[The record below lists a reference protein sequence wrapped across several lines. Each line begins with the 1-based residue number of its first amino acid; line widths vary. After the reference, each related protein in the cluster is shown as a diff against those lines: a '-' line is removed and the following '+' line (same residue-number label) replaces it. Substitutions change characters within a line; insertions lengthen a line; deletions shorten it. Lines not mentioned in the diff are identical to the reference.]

1 MIKEISS
8 CENRKF
14 QDCISLNPTI
24 MECAL
29 CNQSTV
35 DEAGV
40 CPDCLLG
47 LPNVSSIKKEEDDWD
62 LELPSMEWE
71 DKLQLQTTTPC
82 QLPFMEWEEE
92 LQVHLQTTTPCHQDL
107 ELSASEEEDT
117 IFYSDPESDVCSEQE
132 EESPKTRLTNEE
144 IYTYIYNEGNTIA
157 DKLITLGIYPGISF
171 HLAGQGKFIISK

>member
-1 MIKEISS
+1 
-8 CENRKF
+8 
-14 QDCISLNPTI
+14 

-92 LQVHLQTTTPCHQDL
+92 LQVQLQTTTPCQLPFMEWEEELQVQLQTTTPCHQDL
-107 ELSASEEEDT
+107 ELSASEEDDT

-144 IYTYIYNEGNTIA
+144 IYTYIYNEGITIA